1 MKCIVKVKELHSP
14 YMKDWRGYRILVAHC
29 NMDGHKPFSK
39 EPAPRFDGQY
49 LIAQFGDYEDTSS
62 LDRALRILPKELT
75 RRGFETYDMIGEE
88 QE

>member
-1 MKCIVKVKELHSP
+1 MSKCLVKVKEQKSP

-49 LIAQFGDYEDTSS
+49 LIVQFGDYEDFVS
-62 LDRALRILPKELT
+62 LDRALKQVPKELK
-75 RRGFETYDMIGEE
+75 RRGFDTYDMID
-88 QE
+88 